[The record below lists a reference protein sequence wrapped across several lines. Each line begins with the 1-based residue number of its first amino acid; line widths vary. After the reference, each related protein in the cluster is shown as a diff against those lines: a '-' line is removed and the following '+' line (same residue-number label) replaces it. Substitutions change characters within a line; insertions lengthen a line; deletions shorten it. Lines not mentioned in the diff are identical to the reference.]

1 MPPPVSRRVRPATAA
16 TRGASNRQQQTR
28 QVEERGHGFVST
40 KMSDRQGTYYED
52 NREVDVLRQTFSEES
67 PAAFV
72 RVGAGLTINMDNY
85 ESLRIDCAV
94 TIPCKPDSLDSAYQ
108 IASDFV
114 ADKISEEQTNWLGSD
129 DKFKGKAR

>member
-1 MPPPVSRRVRPATAA
+1 MPPPVSRRVRPATAV
-16 TRGASNRQQQTR
+16 TRGASSRTPPR
-28 QVEERGHGFVST
+28 QVEERSHGFVST

-52 NREVDVLRQTFSEES
+52 NKEVEVLRQKFSEES

-94 TIPCKPDSLDSAYQ
+94 TIPCRPDSLDEAYQ

>member
-16 TRGASNRQQQTR
+16 TRGAASRPQPRQT
-28 QVEERGHGFVST
+28 EERGHGFVST

-52 NREVDVLRQTFSEES
+52 SKEVDVLRQTFSDES

-94 TIPCKPDSLDSAYQ
+94 TIPCSPQSLDEAYQ